1 MSARTFFGKR
11 EEASLAGIII
21 ILTSINNKLDIIS
34 LIFKVYL
41 IWCFKDF
48 KLLLYQPQEGYCY
61 NSDSIYL
68 YDFISSFNLKGR
80 LLDVGSG
87 CGVLGL
93 LVARDNK
100 VQAEGVDKQWAFCQ
114 YTQKNAEVNDIEYV
128 MHQSDFLEFQDSR
141 GFDVIISNPPFYHE
155 GSSKSENE
163 MRHTARYNVHLP
175 MSKFFNKVSKLL
187 GNRGYFVFCYDPQQF
202 QEICV
207 ELSKARLTIETVQF
221 IHPKVD
227 RKASLVM
234 IQARKGSKSLMKTRE
249 PFVTF
254 DKDEFSSNTQE
265 IYKKARTH
273 SIKCTL

>member
-1 MSARTFFGKR
+1 M
-11 EEASLAGIII
+11 
-21 ILTSINNKLDIIS
+21 
-34 LIFKVYL
+34 
-41 IWCFKDF
+41 
-48 KLLLYQPQEGYCY
+48 
-61 NSDSIYL
+61 
-68 YDFISSFNLKGR
+68 YDFISSFHLKGR

-114 YTQKNAEVNDIEYV
+114 YTQKNAEVNDIDYT
-128 MHQSDFLEFQDSR
+128 MHQSDFLEFQDSN

-163 MRHTARYNVHLP
+163 MRHTARYNTHLP
-175 MSKFFNKVSKLL
+175 MGSFFKKVSKLL
-187 GNRGYFVFCYDPQQF
+187 RNRGHFVFCYDPQQF

-207 ELSKARLTIETVQF
+207 ELTLAKLTIETVQF
-221 IHPKVD
+221 IHPKID

-249 PFVTF
+249 PFITF
-254 DKDEFSSNTQE
+254 DEDEFSLNTQA